1 MGKRMGSLRIVSVIA
16 LVGVAGIAAGVKWLP
31 AGVAQERKAVATP
44 AIRRVV
50 TGHDAA
56 NVAKVIGDAPAPHS
70 RRGAS
75 GSTSTLIWITDGAPA
90 DISAGE
96 KIEDMSAR
104 ILGTSPPPNGSRF
117 AVIDYPPGK
126 GGVMHRTETIDY
138 VIVMQGEIDMDMDDS
153 TVKLKAGDVMIQR
166 GTNHAWVNRGQENA
180 LLMAVLVNSTRL
192 VAKPLFRALFFVPVL
207 IPGVAAAVIWQG
219 VLNVHTGWLDLALA
233 GLGVPAPDWLNDP
246 QWVIPALS
254 LISTWSVGNYMVIM
268 LAGLQGVPSEL
279 YDAAKVDGANAVYRT

>member
-16 LVGVAGIAAGVKWLP
+16 LVGVAGIAASVKWLP

-96 KIEDMSAR
+96 KIEDLGAR
-104 ILGTSPPPNGSRF
+104 ILGTSPPRNGSRF
-117 AVIDYPPGK
+117 AVIDYPPGNR
-126 GGVMHRTETIDY
+126 GVMHRTETIDY
-138 VIVMQGEIDMDMDDS
+138 VIVMSGEIDMEMDAS
-153 TVKLKAGDVMIQR
+153 TVKLKAGDVLVQR
-166 GTNHAWVNRGQENA
+166 GTHHAWHNRG
-180 LLMAVLVNSTRL
+180 AVPARL
-192 VAKPLFRALFFVPVL
+192 AFVLIDAKPLGIGHPRP
-207 IPGVAAAVIWQG
+207 
-219 VLNVHTGWLDLALA
+219 
-233 GLGVPAPDWLNDP
+233 
-246 QWVIPALS
+246 
-254 LISTWSVGNYMVIM
+254 
-268 LAGLQGVPSEL
+268 
-279 YDAAKVDGANAVYRT
+279 